1 MIGHMSEASSQE
13 WLTFAEQ
20 LSREASQIALSAL
33 GNVEV
38 SRKADKS
45 VVTESDHAIQS
56 LILAAIARS
65 YPDHAVCAEEA
76 IAHPESFPPRTEARY
91 CWVID
96 PLDGTRNYT
105 EGFRAFSTA
114 IALLDRGVPIV
125 AVVREHNLDG
135 LFTAVRGEGAQCNG
149 QPVHALDRPDGADV
163 LVAIPSSKDAH
174 AVAVIQNWSVTR
186 GLILRNLG
194 STALHLAMVASNV
207 LGAVLSTRAKI
218 WDIAAGVLLVEE
230 AGGTITDANGN
241 ALTPFDLAA
250 HSQLDLPFLAGT
262 PKTHARLLDT
272 VNTKD
277 IDLGAV
283 S

>member
-1 MIGHMSEASSQE
+1 MIAPMSETSAPE
-13 WLTFAEQ
+13 CLTFAEQ
-20 LSREASQIALSAL
+20 LSQQASKIALSAL
-33 GNVEV
+33 GNVKV

-45 VVTESDHAIQS
+45 VVTETDHAIQS
-56 LILAAIARS
+56 LILSAIAQS
-65 YPDHAVCAEEA
+65 YPDHAVCAEET
-76 IAHPESFPPRTEARY
+76 IRHPESFAPRTEARY

-125 AVVREHNLDG
+125 AVVREHNLDH
-135 LFTAVRGEGAQCNG
+135 LYSAIRGEGARCNG
-149 QPVHALDRPDGADV
+149 QPVRVQDRPDGADV

-174 AVAVIQNWSVTR
+174 AVAVIQNWSTTR
-186 GLILRNLG
+186 GLIFRNLG

-230 AGGTITDANGN
+230 AGGTITDTNGN
-241 ALTPFDLAA
+241 ALTPFDLSVN
-250 HSQLDLPFLAGT
+250 SQLDLPFLAGT
-262 PKTHARLLDT
+262 PKTHARLLDG
-272 VNTKD
+272 VKPKMSN
-277 IDLGAV
+277 
-283 S
+283 